1 MATQKEVAA
10 HLFISEKWVRTLVSK
25 GVLPASHGRGGMD
38 LAKCREAY
46 IVYLKGIN
54 SGQVIPENEPELG
67 QLRDENIKRLTSET
81 RLRKENYQLS
91 VLENQYGPWEI
102 ITTTLQR
109 VSQGLI
115 IGFESLS
122 AQLKQVWPDMPPE
135 AKDLIDTVIA
145 EGVNELADMRP
156 DLSNCRSSD
165 YEIREQRFETLANG
179 NTTNGSTVA

>member
-1 MATQKEVAA
+1 MATQNEVAQ
-10 HLFISEKWVRTLVSK
+10 HLFMSDKWVRHLVSK
-25 GVLPASHGRGGMD
+25 GILPAGHVRGKMD

-46 IVYLKGIN
+46 IVYLKAIN
-54 SGQVIPENEPELG
+54 SRQIIPENEPELG
-67 QLRDENIKRLTSET
+67 ELRDENIKRLTTET

-91 VLENQYGPWEI
+91 VLEKKYGPLEI

-122 AQLKQVWPDMPPE
+122 ARIKQVWPDMPSE
-135 AKDLIDTVIA
+135 AKDVIDTVIA

-156 DLSNCRSSD
+156 DLSDFRNSV
-165 YEIREQRFETLANG
+165 YEGSEQWVETVANG
-179 NTTNGSTVA
+179 NTPNGSRVA